1 LGVKFLSP
9 VVRKRTVENAK
20 EDQSVV
26 KVNQEKLLEKIKKL
40 KKTTAEVIAKSEGKI
55 DTAEVR
61 KARKKVKRAQRKL
74 RSAKAYKSGG
84 AKAGEAK
91 PAAAKASA

>member
-1 LGVKFLSP
+1 M
-9 VVRKRTVENAK
+9 
-20 EDQSVV
+20 V
-26 KVNQEKLLEKIKKL
+26 KVDQQKLQEKIKKL
-40 KKTTAEVIAKSEGKI
+40 KKTAADVMVKSEGKT

-84 AKAGEAK
+84 KKAEEAK
-91 PAAAKASA
+91 PAGEKASA